1 MTKWIIFAALLLLI
15 LFVAVTEMLEEE
27 WYKGYMDGMAE
38 HEKMMRKEKADGQK
52 DESKS
57 V

>member
-1 MTKWIIFAALLLLI
+1 MTKWIIFAALLILI

-38 HEKMMRKEKADGQK
+38 HEKMMRKEKEDGK
-52 DESKS
+52 NSKS

>member
-38 HEKMMRKEKADGQK
+38 HEKMMRKEK
-52 DESKS
+52 ESGEKREKES
-57 V
+57 A